1 MIIQGEGGRPA
12 LPDIKLYSFFKKK
25 YFIYLFM
32 KDTHTERQRHRH
44 REKQAPYRE
53 PDVGLDPKSSES
65 HPGLKAA
72 LNH

>member
-1 MIIQGEGGRPA
+1 
-12 LPDIKLYSFFKKK
+12 
-25 YFIYLFM
+25 M